1 MGRHFL
7 NRKCRMTQLWQQILP
22 ISGKGEDIMKYRKW
36 MTVGAALAFLFTAQ
50 PAYAAPVIVAGSG
63 SLAVESTQ
71 TVGEQQASEAVTQA
85 PGAGQTETTAAVSQS
100 PTIVSGQ
107 GQSAP
112 GSTGSENSAP
122 VSAGEVTG
130 IPEGPGGI
138 KSEPVTPV
146 TPEELA
152 AQEAAQAS
160 AQQSTGQSQTADG
173 IDPSKPMVA
182 LTFDDGPQP
191 SVGNRIMDCLAQ
203 YGGKATFFMVGERV
217 GSYKTEVQ
225 RMVAEGH
232 EVANHTMNHKYL
244 QKLGAAQIQA
254 QVNQGNDAIQAAC
267 GVRPTLL
274 RLPGGNHNSTVVA
287 NAGMPMIQWNVDT
300 LDWKTRNADKT
311 VAAVLNHVKDGDI
324 ILMHELYGATGDAV
338 ARIVPEL
345 HKRGFQMVTVS
356 QMAAAKGRSL
366 ETGKLYSSFN

>member
-1 MGRHFL
+1 M
-7 NRKCRMTQLWQQILP
+7 RK
-22 ISGKGEDIMKYRKW
+22 MKRGQW
-36 MTVGAALAFLFTAQ
+36 IAAVFGLALAGTLTFGVTFDAQ
-50 PAYAAPVIVAGSG
+50 AAGRSLIAGEWINMEGGPGVAQWKNEDG
-63 SLAVESTQ
+63 
-71 TVGEQQASEAVTQA
+71 
-85 PGAGQTETTAAVSQS
+85 
-100 PTIVSGQ
+100 TIVEQPGVMPGDAQNSNLENTNDAQSSQ
-107 GQSAP
+107 GSSADP
-112 GSTGSENSAP
+112 
-122 VSAGEVTG
+122 
-130 IPEGPGGI
+130 
-138 KSEPVTPV
+138 
-146 TPEELA
+146 
-152 AQEAAQAS
+152 
-160 AQQSTGQSQTADG
+160 SQTAAPGTTDNAQTDNG
-173 IDPSKPMVA
+173 RQIDPDKPMVA
-182 LTFDDGPQP
+182 LTFDDGPYAP
-191 SVGNRIMDCLAQ
+191 VGNRIMDCLAQ

-254 QVNQGNDAIQAAC
+254 QVNNGNDAIQAAC

-274 RLPGGNHNSTVVA
+274 RLPGGNHNAAVLA

-324 ILMHELYGATGDAV
+324 ILMHELYGATGDSV

-366 ETGKLYSSFN
+366 EAGKLYSSFH

>member
-1 MGRHFL
+1 
-7 NRKCRMTQLWQQILP
+7 
-22 ISGKGEDIMKYRKW
+22 MKYRKW

-50 PAYAAPVIVAGSG
+50 PVYAAPVIVAGAG
-63 SLAVESTQ
+63 APGTEGTQ
-71 TVGEQQASEAVTQA
+71 TAGEQQAQETVTQA
-85 PGAGQTETTAAVSQS
+85 PGQTAESGVSQAPAQTAENPAQNEAAAVQS
-100 PTIVSGQ
+100 PTVVSGQ
-107 GQSAP
+107 GQNAP
-112 GSTGSENSAP
+112 GSTGSDSGAP
-122 VSAGEVTG
+122 TS
-130 IPEGPGGI
+130 
-138 KSEPVTPV
+138 
-146 TPEELA
+146 
-152 AQEAAQAS
+152 
-160 AQQSTGQSQTADG
+160 
-173 IDPSKPMVA
+173 
-182 LTFDDGPQP
+182 
-191 SVGNRIMDCLAQ
+191 N
-203 YGGKATFFMVGERV
+203 GKATFFMVGERV

-254 QVNQGNDAIQAAC
+254 QVNNGNDAIQAAC

-287 NAGMPMIQWNVDT
+287 NVGMPMIQWNVDT

>member
-1 MGRHFL
+1 
-7 NRKCRMTQLWQQILP
+7 
-22 ISGKGEDIMKYRKW
+22 MKHRKW
-36 MTVGAALAFLFTAQ
+36 MTLGAALAFLFTAQ
-50 PAYAAPVIVAGSG
+50 PVYAAPVIVAGSG
-63 SLAVESTQ
+63 SQVEA
-71 TVGEQQASEAVTQA
+71 GQAAGGAAQEAVTQA
-85 PGAGQTETTAAVSQS
+85 PGSESTLTQS
-100 PTIVSGQ
+100 PTVVSGQ
-107 GQSAP
+107 DQPAAG
-112 GSTGSENSAP
+112 TENAASGTPTA
-122 VSAGEVTG
+122 AGTVTG
-130 IPEGPGGI
+130 IAEGPGGI
-138 KSEPVTPV
+138 KSDPITPV
-146 TPEELA
+146 LPEEQA
-152 AQEAAQAS
+152 AQEAAQTAG
-160 AQQSTGQSQTADG
+160 AQQSTAQSTDG
-173 IDPSKPMVA
+173 IDPSRPMVA

-274 RLPGGNHNSTVVA
+274 RLPGGNHNATVVA

-324 ILMHELYGATGDAV
+324 ILMHELYSSTGDAV

-356 QMAAAKGRSL
+356 QMAAAKGKTL
-366 ETGKLYSSFN
+366 QAGKLYSSFN